1 MTAKTPVILCI
12 MDGWGSSAN
21 SALNAVDRAHTPVID
36 ELIAN
41 YPHCQLQASE
51 DAVGLPKGQPG
62 NSEVGH
68 LTIGSGRLIM
78 QDLPRISAA
87 CKIGEVDRLPP
98 LIDMAKQCAQT
109 GSALHL
115 TGLTSSGGVHA
126 HTDHIHRI
134 AEIMAT
140 ANIPVWLHIITDGRD
155 TLPKA
160 AADELPAFI
169 ASLPS
174 TCCIA
179 SITGRYFAMDRD
191 NRWDRTQAFLDV
203 LCTGKAPHHA
213 TDIQTALADAYAR
226 GETDE
231 FITATCING
240 YAGPAE
246 NDCLLVA
253 NFRVDRVRQFLR
265 ALVRPEETGCRL
277 DNKPT
282 RPFSAGMLSMTPVAD
297 DLTNTV
303 KPLFMPPELRNGL
316 GEIVSKA
323 GFNQLRVAETEKYPH
338 VTFFFNG
345 GEEAAFA
352 GEDRQL
358 VPSPSVATYDLKP
371 EMSAQGV
378 LDAVLASVTEKQH
391 DLIIVNFA
399 NPDMVGHT
407 GDIHAAIKAVETV
420 DSAVGHLAKAVSVA
434 GAAMLVTADHGNCEV
449 MWDPTTNSPHTAH
462 TTNPVPCIL
471 VNHMKGAPAQD
482 LQNGSLVDLAPTL
495 LALLGIDQPDEM
507 TGRSLII

>member
-1 MTAKTPVILCI
+1 MTNKTPVILCI
-12 MDGWGSSAN
+12 MDGWGSSLD
-21 SALNAVDRAHTPVID
+21 SAVNAIDRAQTPVID
-36 ELIAN
+36 KLMAN
-41 YPHCQLQASE
+41 YPHCQLHASE

-68 LTIGSGRLIM
+68 LTIGSGRLIV

-87 CKIGEVDRLPP
+87 CKIGEVERLPP
-98 LIDMAKQCAQT
+98 LVDLTEKCAQT
-109 GSALHL
+109 GGAMHL

-160 AADELPAFI
+160 AADELPAFLS
-169 ASLPS
+169 SLPS
-174 TCCIA
+174 TCRIA
-179 SITGRYFAMDRD
+179 SVTGRFFAMDRD
-191 NRWDRTQAFLDV
+191 NRWERTQTFLDV
-203 LCTGKAPHHA
+203 LCSGKAPYHA
-213 TDIQTALADAYAR
+213 ADPQAALENAYAR

-231 FITATCING
+231 FITATCIDS
-240 YAGPAE
+240 YAGSTE
-246 NDCLLVA
+246 NDGLLVA

-265 ALVRPEETGCRL
+265 ALVNPGQTGCKL
-277 DNKPT
+277 DDRPS

-297 DLTNTV
+297 DLTDAV
-303 KPLFMPPELRNGL
+303 KPLFIPADLQNGL
-316 GEIVSKA
+316 GETVSKA

-345 GEEAAFA
+345 GKETAFA
-352 GEDRQL
+352 GEDRQI
-358 VPSPSVATYDLKP
+358 VPSPSVTTYDLRP

-378 LDAVLASVTEKQH
+378 LDAVLASVTQKQH

-420 DSAVGHLAKAVSVA
+420 DSAVGNIVEAVSAV
-434 GAAMLVTADHGNCEV
+434 GATMLVTADHGNCEV
-449 MWDPTTNSPHTAH
+449 MWDPTSNSPHTAH

-471 VNHMKGAPAQD
+471 VNHNRGVPV
-482 LQNGSLVDLAPTL
+482 QNLRSGSLVDLAPTL

-507 TGRSLII
+507 TGQSLII

>member
-36 ELIAN
+36 ELTAN

-169 ASLPS
+169 ARLPS
-174 TCCIA
+174 TCGIA

-338 VTFFFNG
+338 V
-345 GEEAAFA
+345 
-352 GEDRQL
+352 
-358 VPSPSVATYDLKP
+358 
-371 EMSAQGV
+371 
-378 LDAVLASVTEKQH
+378 
-391 DLIIVNFA
+391 
-399 NPDMVGHT
+399 
-407 GDIHAAIKAVETV
+407 
-420 DSAVGHLAKAVSVA
+420 
-434 GAAMLVTADHGNCEV
+434 
-449 MWDPTTNSPHTAH
+449 
-462 TTNPVPCIL
+462 
-471 VNHMKGAPAQD
+471 
-482 LQNGSLVDLAPTL
+482 
-495 LALLGIDQPDEM
+495 
-507 TGRSLII
+507 